1 MDALANW
8 QRPWPDGG
16 YRVQIRPDEE
26 KQQALLKR
34 LARVEGQ
41 LRGVQKLIREGE
53 DCEKILQQLTAAR
66 KALDKSFFEMIA
78 CLVEGCVYDES
89 MGSMSDRIAE
99 VRDLLSRYA

>member
-1 MDALANW
+1 MQMKPDA
-8 QRPWPDGG
+8 
-16 YRVQIRPDEE
+16 E

-53 DCEKILQQLTAAR
+53 DCEKILQQLTASR

-78 CLVEGCVYDES
+78 CLVEGCVLDED
-89 MGSMSDRIAE
+89 GRAMSERVAD

>member
-1 MDALANW
+1 MKPDA
-8 QRPWPDGG
+8 
-16 YRVQIRPDEE
+16 E

-53 DCEKILQQLTAAR
+53 DCEKILQQLTASR

-78 CLVEGCVYDES
+78 CLVEGCVLDED
-89 MGSMSDRIAE
+89 GRAMSERVAD

>member
-1 MDALANW
+1 M
-8 QRPWPDGG
+8 QMKPD
-16 YRVQIRPDEE
+16 DE

-41 LRGVQKLIREGE
+41 IRGVQKLIREGE
-53 DCEKILQQLTAAR
+53 DCEKVLQQLTASR

-89 MGSMSDRIAE
+89 MGSMPDRIAE
-99 VRDLLSRYA
+99 VRSLLSRYA